1 MNILNHTGGN
11 FGEISLEKCML
22 RDSIQ
27 QIIIPLR
34 GKYVFLNTT
43 AVLMAFTYKMNA
55 ITPTPQM
62 SAATPTFSPFA
73 FSGAEI

>member
-1 MNILNHTGGN
+1 MLHSTSRYT
-11 FGEISLEKCML
+11 FKRKMRFLEQKDCL
-22 RDSIQ
+22 
-27 QIIIPLR
+27 L
-34 GKYVFLNTT
+34 
-43 AVLMAFTYKMNA
+43 AFTYRMNA